1 MSTKVVNKKI
11 IPAANL
17 DHMTEADLGVAFN
30 KLQNGVATNAPTG
43 LTVSPTAANVLTQ
56 ISNRT
61 VLLTQRSS
69 LEAQL
74 KQNTTNIHVAD
85 TALKTVF
92 TSQWATQIQNF
103 AGITVAQIKG
113 MGFGVKGI
121 DSQSTT
127 VDEASKNASSAPVI
141 IKIDTDVKGQHTI
154 HVHNN
159 ITGKIGIPKDVLRI
173 DIYGQTGGTAPT
185 NLATLITNGGG
196 WLGTAKRGKYIN
208 QFTVTPANIDKPE
221 YYIAVY
227 INKATKKP
235 AAQSVEESANIE

>member
-1 MSTKVVNKKI
+1 MKVVNKKI
-11 IPAANL
+11 IPTTNFNNK
-17 DHMTEADLGVAFN
+17 TETELGIAYN

-43 LTVSPTAANVLTQ
+43 LSVNPTPANVLTQ
-56 ISNRT
+56 IANRT
-61 VLLTQRSS
+61 TLLTQRSS

-74 KQNTTNIHVAD
+74 KQNTTNIQSAD
-85 TALKTVF
+85 TALKTIF
-92 TSQWATQIQNF
+92 TDQWASQIQNF

-113 MGFGVKGI
+113 MGFGVKGL

-141 IKIDTDVKGQHTI
+141 IKVDTDVKGQHTI

-159 ITGKIGIPKDVLRI
+159 ITGKIAFPKDVLRI
-173 DIYGQTGGTAPT
+173 DIYAQTGGVAPN

-196 WLGTAKRGKYIN
+196 WLGTAKRGKYVN
-208 QFTVTPANIDKPE
+208 QFTVTPANLDKPE

-227 INKATKKP
+227 IDKSTKKP
-235 AAQSVEESANIE
+235 AAQSTVESASIE